1 MQLKV
6 LLRCNSSLC
15 RGSTQQLKQTKARIY
30 CFPSLDCFQF
40 GLSIAELSQETLQ
53 VTLVGLQDHETIC
66 VERDVV

>member
-1 MQLKV
+1 MCCSGAIHLFAE
-6 LLRCNSSLC
+6 
-15 RGSTQQLKQTKARIY
+15 QLKQTKARIY

-53 VTLVGLQDHETIC
+53 VTLVGLQGHETIC